1 MKKVSFIMKMCLL
14 CMGLIC
20 CSLHSQTAKA
30 DTNNTVEAKKARSS
44 HSVQEHVD
52 SQTVVLKAEGAND
65 IKLNVSSKEL
75 VKGNSYTLRVY
86 RSDSGHKISF
96 RSSDTKVASVNYE
109 SGDKK
114 CVIVGGKVGTATI
127 TVVVKDGSG
136 FLAKTVATLEC
147 EVTVGPPAYS
157 IKFLQNTIT
166 INAGDR
172 VNLFGKLEIKP
183 GNSTE
188 VPSYVVK
195 NSDIGTISASG
206 YFLGKQQGQTTVT
219 ATLKNGLSATI
230 TIIVNEEKET
240 LTK

>member
-1 MKKVSFIMKMCLL
+1 M
-14 CMGLIC
+14 
-20 CSLHSQTAKA
+20 CSLVSQTAKA
-30 DTNNTVEAKKARSS
+30 NTNNTVETKAVGNS

-52 SQTVVLKAEGAND
+52 SQTVVLNAEGKNN

-86 RSDSGHKISF
+86 RSDSNHKISF
-96 RSSDTKVASVNYE
+96 RSSDKKVVSVNYE
-109 SGDKK
+109 DGDKK
-114 CVIVGGKVGTATI
+114 CVIVGGKVGTATV

-147 EVTVGPPAYS
+147 KVTVGPPAYS
-157 IKFLQNTIT
+157 IKFLQDNVT

-188 VPSYVVK
+188 VPSYVVED
-195 NSDIGTISASG
+195 SDIGTISASG
-206 YFLGKQQGQTTVT
+206 YFLGKKQGQTTVT

-230 TIIVNEEKET
+230 TIIVNEEQET

>member
-14 CMGLIC
+14 CMGLLM
-20 CSLHSQTAKA
+20 CSLVSQPAKA
-30 DTNNTVEAKKARSS
+30 ATNNTVEAKTVGNS
-44 HSVQEHVD
+44 HSAQKRVD
-52 SQTVVLKAEGAND
+52 SQTVVLQAESKND

-86 RSDSGHKISF
+86 RCDAEYKVSF
-96 RSSDTKVASVNYE
+96 KSSDTKIVSVNYE
-109 SGDKK
+109 NGDRK
-114 CVIVGGKVGTATI
+114 CVIVGGKVGTATV
-127 TVVVKDGSG
+127 TEVVKDGSG

-157 IKFLQNTIT
+157 IKFLQNTVT

-188 VPSYVVK
+188 VPTYVVK
-195 NSDIGTISASG
+195 NSEIGTISASG

-230 TIIVNEEKET
+230 TIIVNEEQET